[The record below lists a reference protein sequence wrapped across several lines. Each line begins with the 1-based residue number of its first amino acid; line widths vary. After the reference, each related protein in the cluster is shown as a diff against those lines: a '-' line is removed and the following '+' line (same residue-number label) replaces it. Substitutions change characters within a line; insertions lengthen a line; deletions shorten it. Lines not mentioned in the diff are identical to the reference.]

1 MIAIGLVYTFIY
13 FIVFRFLILKFD
25 YKTPGR
31 DSDAAIK
38 FYTKEQY
45 KEKKE
50 MDKEVA
56 SADKRA
62 GMEVEEE
69 TLEEKI
75 LFLVGGRENIIDVTN
90 CATRLRLN
98 VKSGAKVASDKD
110 FKAIGTHGAK
120 ITGDSVQVI
129 IGLDVPN
136 VREKFEAL
144 L

>member
-1 MIAIGLVYTFIY
+1 M
-13 FIVFRFLILKFD
+13 KFD

-50 MDKEVA
+50 MEKEVIA
-56 SADKRA
+56 ADAKA
-62 GMEVEEE
+62 GITHKDK
-69 TLEEKI
+69 TLEEEI

-120 ITGDSVQVI
+120 ITGDTVQVI

>member
-1 MIAIGLVYTFIY
+1 M
-13 FIVFRFLILKFD
+13 KFD

-38 FYTKEQY
+38 FYTKAQY

-50 MDKEVA
+50 MDKEVIA
-56 SADKRA
+56 SDVKA
-62 GMEVEEE
+62 GITHKDP
-69 TLEEKI
+69 TLEEEI
-75 LFLVGGRENIIDVTN
+75 LVLVGGRENVIDVTN

-98 VKSGAKVASDKD
+98 VKSGAKVASDTD